1 MSDPSKERPK
11 AWQPWFAA
19 TVLLAAG
26 SLARVT
32 TYVGIFDANST
43 VGRGILAL
51 GELIS
56 LAGLI
61 WFISLYLPLIMPRK
75 K

>member
-1 MSDPSKERPK
+1 M
-11 AWQPWFAA
+11 AA
-19 TVLLAAG
+19 VVCCNRIACSCALRSVA
-26 SLARVT
+26 
-32 TYVGIFDANST
+32 TYAGIFDANST
-43 VGRGILAL
+43 VGRLILAL

-61 WFISLYLPLIMPRK
+61 WIISLYLPIIMPRK

>member
-1 MSDPSKERPK
+1 MNESSKDRSS
-11 AWQPWFAA
+11 WQPWFAA

-26 SLARVT
+26 ALARVA
-32 TYVGIFDANST
+32 TYAGIFDANST
-43 VGRGILAL
+43 VGRLILAL

-61 WFISLYLPLIMPRK
+61 WIISLYLPIIMPRK